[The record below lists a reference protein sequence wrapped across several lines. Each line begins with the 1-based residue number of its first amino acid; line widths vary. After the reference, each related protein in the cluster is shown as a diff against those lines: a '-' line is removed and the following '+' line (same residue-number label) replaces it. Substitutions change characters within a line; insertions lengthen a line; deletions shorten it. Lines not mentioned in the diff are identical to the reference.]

1 MKKYLFTIAN
11 IVHFTLGNTRETEV
25 RNKSQT
31 LLSSVW
37 CTCIH
42 CKHWQPINN
51 LKLLLSDSTKVQ
63 EDTLHLL
70 IKSLEK
76 YRRLLD
82 SLKLSRLAVHQY
94 SLIQISIL
102 RSDSVALLGP
112 NMIYLSEKVLLQ
124 AATNKLR
131 CTISHRQQI
140 VLIVSFILSFIVV
153 SLFQT

>member
-76 YRRLLD
+76 YRRLQN

-94 SLIQISIL
+94 SDIDFNL
-102 RSDSVALLGP
+102 
-112 NMIYLSEKVLLQ
+112 EK
-124 AATNKLR
+124 
-131 CTISHRQQI
+131 
-140 VLIVSFILSFIVV
+140 
-153 SLFQT
+153 

>member
-1 MKKYLFTIAN
+1 MCTSHLVTQEKLMS
-11 IVHFTLGNTRETEV
+11 ETSL
-25 RNKSQT
+25 RLC

-70 IKSLEK
+70 IKSIEE
-76 YRRLLD
+76 YRRLLN

-94 SLIQISIL
+94 SDIDFNL
-102 RSDSVALLGP
+102 
-112 NMIYLSEKVLLQ
+112 EK
-124 AATNKLR
+124 
-131 CTISHRQQI
+131 
-140 VLIVSFILSFIVV
+140 
-153 SLFQT
+153 